1 MAKLGRYYYYD
12 YYYDKR
18 NKWDSGKQLTQ
29 HYQELNY
36 NSKRANSYLGKTGLL
51 DTAGI
56 AGPADIEEVER
67 LNE

>member
-1 MAKLGRYYYYD
+1 MRQWETIDPALPRI
-12 YYYDKR
+12 
-18 NKWDSGKQLTQ
+18 
-29 HYQELNY
+29 EL
-36 NSKRANSYLGKTGLL
+36 KRANSYLGKTGLL